1 MKIIIAFII
10 ISFISL
16 LYKYKKAKQA
26 RKLTRTRIYS
36 FRKKLTG
43 NVHAN
48 RKLFL
53 QYSYSLEIDPTKNIQ
68 VNTFDKDEEVFEKA
82 SIHKARLLK
91 FGKSKMNGQM
101 FYSSLKGDVFIISS
115 DGKKEYV

>member
-1 MKIIIAFII
+1 M
-10 ISFISL
+10 
-16 LYKYKKAKQA
+16 
-26 RKLTRTRIYS
+26 
-36 FRKKLTG
+36 
-43 NVHAN
+43 
-48 RKLFL
+48 
-53 QYSYSLEIDPTKNIQ
+53 
-68 VNTFDKDEEVFEKA
+68 NTFDKDEEVFEKA